1 MDKGNSDHSGSE
13 GEESEKNLWLAALVI
28 GILLLFML
36 IAIAGIIIWKHFKK
50 ENTADQNWAG
60 PSPLTDGNTHED
72 ILSRQRS
79 HSNISTAPIV
89 LNELQ
94 APQKSNVSENTS
106 QGHYKDV
113 NTQDEDDSKTNITP
127 TMPYISSETTS
138 FSSDGSVGQQS
149 KPNPQ
154 DYPLND
160 ETSLPPP
167 PDDVLHFPVPSQI
180 DELPVTGDLRD
191 LQPLPLMDVTKSD
204 EHCNQ
209 ISLYQENTITDSFH
223 RTCDIEDQLLP
234 PPPPDLF

>member
-1 MDKGNSDHSGSE
+1 MDKGNLDHDESE
-13 GEESEKNLWLAALVI
+13 GEKYLWLAALVI
-28 GILLLFML
+28 GILLIFML

-60 PSPLTDGNTHED
+60 PSPLADGNIHQD
-72 ILSRQRS
+72 ILGRQRS
-79 HSNISTAPIV
+79 HSSTSSAPII

-138 FSSDGSVGQQS
+138 FSSAGSAGQQS
-149 KPNPQ
+149 KQHPQ
-154 DYPLND
+154 DYILND

-167 PDDVLHFPVPSQI
+167 PDDILQFPMPPQI
-180 DELPVTGDLRD
+180 DELPVTGDERD
-191 LQPLPLMDVTKSD
+191 LQPLSLMDVTPSD
-204 EHCNQ
+204 ENCNQ
-209 ISLYQENTITDSFH
+209 ISLYQENTINITDSFH
-223 RTCDIEDQLLP
+223 DMEDQLLP
-234 PPPPDLF
+234 PPPPELL